1 MMKENHYY
9 SLRDFELSLGANA
22 IERADDFQKYIEQQ
36 KRWGCKSYWILSNTG
51 VGATMNIEPGKDVI
65 AFVSN
70 DYLSMSQ
77 RPETIEAGIE
87 AIRKYGTGACAAQ
100 SIGGYLDLHKQLEK
114 EIADF
119 VGQED
124 AILFSSG
131 FGANEGILSALLGK
145 DDIAIIDP
153 FIHTSAMEGL
163 RGTNIKRIAH
173 NDLEHLEI
181 TLKNVRHDYKTKLV
195 VIDGVYSQDGD
206 LSKLPEII
214 RICKEYD
221 ALLMVD
227 DAHGIGVMGK
237 NGRGTAEHFDCLGQI
252 DIITGTFSKAFG
264 CVGGFAAASKKLIQ
278 YLRYYANSNVFSAAL
293 TPQVTGSVLKA
304 LELIKSRPEIRKKL
318 WDNVYYLRKKLSQNG
333 FDTGNSESPIFPVM
347 VRSNEKIYE
356 IARLLQEY
364 GIFTIGIVYPAVRT
378 KESRL
383 RVSILSSHE
392 TEQLDKLVDTLN
404 RINNI
409 VKFKKT
415 E

>member
-347 VRSNEKIYE
+347 VRNNEKIYE

-404 RINNI
+404 QINNI